1 MSLFADF
8 EPARLHKKTWAE
20 KHDFEILV
28 FMGIAIHKHGIPAH
42 LLCACRADSCRSD
55 LR

>member
-20 KHDFEILV
+20 KHDFEILG
-28 FMGIAIHKHGIPAH
+28 FMGIAISMAFPLIFFALAEPTVAGVI
-42 LLCACRADSCRSD
+42 
-55 LR
+55 

>member
-8 EPARLHKKTWAE
+8 EPARLHKQTWAE

-28 FMGIAIHKHGIPAH
+28 LIGIAISLAFLFIFFA
-42 LLCACRADSCRSD
+42 LADPTVAGVI
-55 LR
+55 

>member
-28 FMGIAIHKHGIPAH
+28 FIGIAISMAF
-42 LLCACRADSCRSD
+42 LLIFFALTEPTVAGVI
-55 LR
+55 